1 MGESRRGK
9 SGLRN
14 IGSKKERASPLPFF
28 YQERQMK
35 RIMQMKRIVQND
47 QTAPWKRQSDCIRIC
62 RVRSESSYNAETL
75 LREREVERERDLHT
89 EE

>member
-1 MGESRRGK
+1 
-9 SGLRN
+9 
-14 IGSKKERASPLPFF
+14 
-28 YQERQMK
+28 MK

-89 EE
+89 EEWCSVSLFSIFHMHHYLLMLKLFFIN